1 MSGGLSGKRVLIT
14 RPYHQ
19 SREMVELVEREGGLP
34 VVVPLIETVPPSD
47 PETMDQRDQRF
58 HQLREYDWV
67 IFTSANG
74 VAFFLQRYRELFPDQ
89 EPEQSFRIAVVGTKT
104 ARFVEEQ
111 GFQVD
116 VIPESYHAEGLV
128 EALIPQIATGEKVL
142 FPRARIAR
150 NVLPEAL
157 RERGIEVDEIIVYDT
172 VMPANSSAEIIT
184 RLQQKEID
192 VVTFTSSSAIKHF
205 VRIIHEDDQAIHSGL
220 LNDVITACIGPIAA
234 DTARKK
240 GLKVDVVPQKDYTV
254 EGLIKALH
262 AYFNNRS

>member
-19 SREMVELVEREGGLP
+19 SPEMAERVRRDGGLP
-34 VVVPLIETVPPSD
+34 VIVPLIETVPPSD
-47 PETMDQRDQRF
+47 RETIEKRDRLLQ
-58 HQLREYDWV
+58 QLYQYDWV

-74 VAFFLQRYRELFPDQ
+74 VAFFLQRYRELFPNQ
-89 EPEQSFRIAVVGTKT
+89 KAEQSFRIAVVGTKT
-104 ARFVEEQ
+104 ARYAEEE

-128 EALIPQIATGEKVL
+128 EALLPHIATGEKVL

-172 VMPANSSAEIIT
+172 VMPANSSEKIKT
-184 RLQQKEID
+184 LLKQNKID
-192 VVTFTSSSAIKHF
+192 IVTFTSSSAVKHF
-205 VRIIHEDDQAIHSGL
+205 VKIIKEDETINLSDL
-220 LNDVITACIGPIAA
+220 MNNVVFACIGPVAA

-240 GLKVDVVPQKDYTV
+240 GLRVDVVPQEDYTV
-254 EGLIKALH
+254 EGLIRALH
-262 AYFNNRS
+262 AYF